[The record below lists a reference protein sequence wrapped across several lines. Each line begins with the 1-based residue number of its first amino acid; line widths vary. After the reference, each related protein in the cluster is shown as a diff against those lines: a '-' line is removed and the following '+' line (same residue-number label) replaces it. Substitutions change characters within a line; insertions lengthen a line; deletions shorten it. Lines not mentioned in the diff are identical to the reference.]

1 MTFLSEV
8 LAFLKSSLRRIID
21 KKCPVTNV
29 KFGAFGSLKWKLN
42 EFEMTVTLVTFKN
55 IENLM
60 VLVD

>member
-21 KKCPVTNV
+21 KKCHVTNV

-42 EFEMTVTLVTFKN
+42 EMTVRLVTFKN
-55 IENLM
+55 IENLV